1 MKDFSENEL
10 RSRIYNL
17 EDRRDEILSKM
28 SLLSKEEEQELN
40 SIKENLRKYSLMLR
54 RKDGSQ

>member
-10 RSRIYNL
+10 RSKIYNL

-28 SLLSKEEEQELN
+28 TLLSKEEEQELD
-40 SIKENLRKYSLMLR
+40 SIKESLREYSLMLR

>member
-1 MKDFSENEL
+1 MNYVLK
-10 RSRIYNL
+10 IYNL

-28 SLLSKEEEQELN
+28 SLLSKEEEQELD

>member
-10 RSRIYNL
+10 RSKIYNL

>member
-10 RSRIYNL
+10 RSKIYNL

-28 SLLSKEEEQELN
+28 TLLSKEDEQELD
-40 SIKENLRKYSLMLR
+40 SIKESLREYSLMLR

>member
-10 RSRIYNL
+10 RSKIYNL

-28 SLLSKEEEQELN
+28 SLLSKEEEQELD

>member
-10 RSRIYNL
+10 RSKIYNL
-17 EDRRDEILSKM
+17 EDRRDQILSKM
-28 SLLSKEEEQELN
+28 SLLSKEEEQELD

>member
-40 SIKENLRKYSLMLR
+40 SIKESLRKYSLMLR